1 MLDLALRLARS
12 PRRRP
17 IGVDGLR
24 RLAPPIWR
32 RADLSGDRSF
42 QDGRGHLAF
51 WALRPRSGRWGEV
64 SNVSDLAMRI
74 EAEEG
79 ADDIEVSEVSS
90 SEQRRLVDAWIAR
103 HARD

>member
-79 ADDIEVSEVSS
+79 ADDIEVSGASS
-90 SEQRRLVDAWIAR
+90 GQRRLVDAWIAR